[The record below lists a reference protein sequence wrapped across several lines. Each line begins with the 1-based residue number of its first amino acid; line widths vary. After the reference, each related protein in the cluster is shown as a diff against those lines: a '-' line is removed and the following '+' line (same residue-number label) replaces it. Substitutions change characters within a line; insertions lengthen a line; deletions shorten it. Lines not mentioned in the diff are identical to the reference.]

1 MKLTENNV
9 TRKMLEVIREN
20 ESNSLVNVTKEEI
33 NKAESDL
40 KKATNDNQAKI
51 TSFKVYSE
59 EKNAIIVASL
69 PNVGDVTIRFIY
81 NEPDGIY
88 INASNANLTPTN
100 LKILSGLT
108 GFYTEF
114 VGEWSEKFNDEY
126 SD

>member
-51 TSFKVYSE
+51 MSFKVYSE

-69 PNVGDVTIRFIY
+69 PNAGDVTIRFIY

-88 INASNANLTPTN
+88 MNASNANLTPTN